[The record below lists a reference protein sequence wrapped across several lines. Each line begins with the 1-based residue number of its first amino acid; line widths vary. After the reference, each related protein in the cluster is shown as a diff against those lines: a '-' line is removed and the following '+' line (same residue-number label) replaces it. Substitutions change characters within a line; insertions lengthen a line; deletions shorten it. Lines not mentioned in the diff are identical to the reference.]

1 MLPPG
6 LLLKKTTT
14 NYHTRQNQYSPTS
27 KFHIFTLR
35 CKGSVSRTTAWK
47 WFLFQEL
54 LTLLLTFPNLS
65 QSFLTRWS
73 TVHLSTG
80 PQKMW
85 LQIQHFSRRIWL
97 HWTFWFRLWSLSLRV
112 RGSYDWRAPLLLRR
126 TTCYWMDRKQRN
138 KQTQPPAPPNSH
150 FWQLLG
156 WDPHQLFYSQHW
168 FSIIPSR
175 WLFFFFL
182 LFFSNRKPSAIVW

>member
-112 RGSYDWRAPLLLRR
+112 RGSYDWRAPLLLRQ

-156 WDPHQLFYSQHW
+156 WDPHQLF
-168 FSIIPSR
+168 SIIPSR
-175 WLFFFFL
+175 WLVFFPS
-182 LFFSNRKPSAIVW
+182 LFF